1 LTKSKQLLK
10 FIYTNKQGKKMQSTK
25 EVIEQL
31 NEKCGFDFKES
42 QVEYAEYIC
51 NKTGAKI
58 YKNLDTFFLDS
69 ASDSLL
75 LCFYCIEFGEYRVQT
90 FNGINL
96 AFECPLEQLIQF
108 FKTSI

>member
-1 LTKSKQLLK
+1 
-10 FIYTNKQGKKMQSTK
+10 MQTTK

-31 NEKCGFDFKES
+31 NEKCDFDFEKNEPYDVVTKS
-42 QVEYAEYIC
+42 SYIC

-58 YKNLDTFFLDS
+58 YKSFDTFFLDS
-69 ASDSLL
+69 ASDNIL
-75 LCFYCIEFGEYRVQT
+75 LCFYYIDFGEYRVQT

>member
-1 LTKSKQLLK
+1 
-10 FIYTNKQGKKMQSTK
+10 MQTTK

-58 YKNLDTFFLDS
+58 YKNLDTFFLES
-69 ASDSLL
+69 ATDSLL

>member
-1 LTKSKQLLK
+1 LLYKQTRK
-10 FIYTNKQGKKMQSTK
+10 EKMQTTK

-31 NEKCGFDFKES
+31 NEKCDFDFKES
-42 QVEYAEYIC
+42 QLEHSEYIC

-69 ASDSLL
+69 ASDNIL
-75 LCFYCIEFGEYRVQT
+75 LCFYYIEFGEYRVQT

>member
-1 LTKSKQLLK
+1 
-10 FIYTNKQGKKMQSTK
+10 MQTTK

-31 NEKCGFDFKES
+31 NEKCDFDFKKS
-42 QVEYAEYIC
+42 QLEHSEYIC
-51 NKTGAKI
+51 NKTGAKL
-58 YKNLDTFFLDS
+58 YKSFDTFFLDS
-69 ASDSLL
+69 ASDNIL
-75 LCFYCIEFGEYRVQT
+75 LCFYYIDFGEYRVQT

>member
-1 LTKSKQLLK
+1 
-10 FIYTNKQGKKMQSTK
+10 MQTTK

-31 NEKCGFDFKES
+31 NEKCDFDFKES

-69 ASDSLL
+69 ASDNIL
-75 LCFYCIEFGEYRVQT
+75 LCFYYIEFGEYRVQT